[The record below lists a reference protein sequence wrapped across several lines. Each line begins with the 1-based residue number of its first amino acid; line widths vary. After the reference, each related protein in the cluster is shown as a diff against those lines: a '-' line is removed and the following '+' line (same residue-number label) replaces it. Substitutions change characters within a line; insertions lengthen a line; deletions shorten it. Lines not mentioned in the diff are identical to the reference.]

1 MKQGQYIRLFL
12 AYDNDPGDYAVI
24 AAATD
29 LSLHI
34 SATVEASTTKDDG
47 DGLWV
52 SNEVTGLSYDISS
65 SALVVSEADDN
76 DLNTVIGYFET
87 DGDADTSHAW
97 TIAEVSGDDNRTLGS
112 IICSGQA
119 IPTSLQVNAANR
131 QNSTLSISL
140 QGTGSISTT

>member
-12 AYDNDPGDYAVI
+12 AFDDDPGDCAVI

-87 DGDADTSHAW
+87 DGGDDSHAW
-97 TIAEVSGDDNRTLGS
+97 IIAEVSGDDNRTLGDV
-112 IICSGQA
+112 ICSGQA

>member
-12 AYDNDPGDYAVI
+12 SFDGDDGNCAVI

-52 SNEVTGLSYDISS
+52 SNEVTGFSYDISS

-87 DGDADTSHAW
+87 NGDADTSHAW
-97 TIAEVSGDDNRTLGS
+97 VIAEVSGDDNRTLGS
-112 IICSGQA
+112 AICSGQA
-119 IPTSLQVNAANR
+119 KPTSLQVIAANR

-140 QGTGSISTT
+140 QGTDSISTT

>member
-12 AYDNDPGDYAVI
+12 SSDDDPGDHAVI
-24 AAATD
+24 AAATN

-87 DGDADTSHAW
+87 NGEADTSHAW
-97 TIAEVSGDDNRTLGS
+97 IIAEVSGDDNRTLGDV
-112 IICSGQA
+112 ICSGQA

-131 QNSTLSISL
+131 QNSTLAISL

>member
-12 AYDNDPGDYAVI
+12 SQDDDPGNYIVI

-34 SATVEASTTKDDG
+34 SATVESSTTKDDG

-65 SALVVSEADDN
+65 GALVVSESDDN

-87 DGDADTSHAW
+87 DGDDDTSHAW
-97 TIAEVSGDDNRTLGS
+97 TIAEVSGDDNRTLDS